1 MGVTQAKKEHK
12 METKNKSLKAD
23 FSTLLISGVILLTV
37 SQALEGTPS
46 PTIDFLRG
54 VCVGLSL
61 VASLTGLYLY
71 ARK

>member
-1 MGVTQAKKEHK
+1 

-23 FSTLLISGVILLTV
+23 FSNLLISGVILLTV
-37 SQALEGTPS
+37 SQALEGTSS

-54 VCVGLSL
+54 VCIGLSM
-61 VASLTGLYLY
+61 VASTAGLYLY

>member
-12 METKNKSLKAD
+12 METKNKSLEAD
-23 FSTLLISGVILLTV
+23 FSTLLTSGVILLIV
-37 SQALEGTPS
+37 SQALEGTSS

-54 VCVGLSL
+54 VCVGLSM

-71 ARK
+71 TRK